1 MIHIFKQLLLVT
13 FAALILS
20 ACTAKA
26 PTTTAPEPDQMPQ
39 EDGGPPLP
47 ANQGVGIPATE
58 SDEIKPAYT
67 MADVALHA
75 TPNDCWIV
83 YNSRVYDISGIG
95 GAGFPGGEAVYQ
107 SCGQDATTLLDSL
120 MAPGTPE
127 AQTGT
132 TLLSNLYI
140 GDLALEVVE

>member
-1 MIHIFKQLLLVT
+1 VIHILKQLLLVT
-13 FAALILS
+13 FAAIILS
-20 ACTAKA
+20 ACKTTA
-26 PTTTAPEPDQMPQ
+26 PTTTTPQPEQMPQ

-58 SDEIKPAYT
+58 TDEIKPTHT
-67 MADVALHA
+67 MADVALHT

-83 YNSRVYDISGIG
+83 YNTKVYDISGVA

-107 SCGQDATTLLDSL
+107 SCGQDATTLLDTSL

-140 GDLALEVVE
+140 GDLALE